1 MFRSKDH
8 IIFHWRN
15 VNIPCRTKVFI
26 NDNVDPGL
34 NNRCATLFN
43 NASNDSDQ
51 ITQVLRFFLTSPEF
65 NSETNFNSKVKT
77 PVEFAVGTVRALNAQ
92 GDYTNL
98 AAYVRRMG
106 INLFS
111 NPVPTGWDEEG
122 NAWINSALLQ
132 ERARFVNQIAVA
144 SSGDTFIDNPISF
157 FQDRNLDTAEA
168 IVSYL
173 FDLLGGNIWSDL
185 ERQIALDILNESGGA
200 FSLSA
205 PNAERQL
212 REVIGTI
219 QSYPEYNYQ

>member
-1 MFRSKDH
+1 MG
-8 IIFHWRN
+8 
-15 VNIPCRTKVFI
+15 V
-26 NDNVDPGL
+26 
-34 NNRCATLFN
+34 
-43 NASNDSDQ
+43 
-51 ITQVLRFFLTSPEF
+51 
-65 NSETNFNSKVKT
+65 
-77 PVEFAVGTVRALNAQ
+77 VRALNAQ
-92 GDYTNL
+92 GNYDNL
-98 AAYVRRMG
+98 AGYIKRMG

-132 ERARFVNQIAVA
+132 ERTRFVNQIAMA
-144 SSGDTFIDNPISF
+144 PSGSTFINPVSF
-157 FQDRNLDTAEA
+157 FQARNLDTADA

-185 ERQIALDILNESGGA
+185 ERQTALDILNVNGVA